1 MAAPPFRFFPP
12 RRRGKAILPG
22 QADHS
27 ATGSPQQL
35 EIVAEA
41 KPDHAQP
48 WISPFLFHPAATR
61 HQCSVK
67 TALASKARLNLFLPY
82 KGGERKH
89 PPFAGHHRTRLRG
102 PDILKMAF
110 SSSCDGQNQPGRLA

>member
-1 MAAPPFRFFPP
+1 MAAPPSVFSS

-35 EIVAEA
+35 EIVTVPRAA
-41 KPDHAQP
+41 RNSLRLWQKRSQTAHSRGFRRSFFTPQQHAANARQNG
-48 WISPFLFHPAATR
+48 IGE
-61 HQCSVK
+61 QG
-67 TALASKARLNLFLPY
+67 ALDLFLPY

-89 PPFAGHHRTRLRG
+89 PPFAGHHRT
-102 PDILKMAF
+102 AF
-110 SSSCDGQNQPGRLA
+110 ADPTF

>member
-1 MAAPPFRFFPP
+1 MAAPPSVFFP
-12 RRRGKAILPG
+12 RRRGKAILPE

-41 KPDHAQP
+41 QQHAANARQNGVGE
-48 WISPFLFHPAATR
+48 
-61 HQCSVK
+61 QG
-67 TALASKARLNLFLPY
+67 ALDLFLPY

-89 PPFAGHHRTRLRG
+89 PPFAGHHRT
-102 PDILKMAF
+102 AF
-110 SSSCDGQNQPGRLA
+110 ADPTF

>member
-1 MAAPPFRFFPP
+1 MAAPPSVFSS

-41 KPDHAQP
+41 KPDRAQP
-48 WISPFLFHPAATR
+48 WISPFLFTPQQHAANAR
-61 HQCSVK
+61 QNGIGEQG
-67 TALASKARLNLFLPY
+67 ALDLFLPY

-89 PPFAGHHRTRLRG
+89 PPFAGHHRT
-102 PDILKMAF
+102 AF
-110 SSSCDGQNQPGRLA
+110 ADPTF